1 MDRRA
6 AESLLSEIKD
16 SRVREAFLSVDRAE
30 FVRPADE
37 AYAWS
42 DCALGIEG
50 GATISQPS
58 LVAYM
63 TEQLDTQL
71 EHRVLEIGTGSG
83 YQTAILAALV
93 REVYS
98 IEVHPLL
105 SEHAG
110 ERLRALELE
119 NVHLLCGDGQLGW
132 PEHAPFDRILGTV
145 AFPGVPRTL
154 IDQLTPEGCL
164 LAPIGQ
170 PHGRQWL
177 TFCQRHRG
185 KTKTRRLIPVRFL
198 SLRR

>member
-6 AESLLSEIKD
+6 AESLLSEIED
-16 SRVREAFLSVDRAE
+16 PRVREAFLSVDRAE
-30 FVRPADE
+30 FVRPADR

-42 DCALGIEG
+42 DCALKIEG

-63 TEQLDTQL
+63 TEQLATRP

-93 REVYS
+93 SEVYS

-105 SEHAG
+105 SEHAA
-110 ERLRALELE
+110 ERLRAHSNL
-119 NVHLLCGDGQLGW
+119 HLLCGDGRRGW

-145 AFPGVPRTL
+145 AFPKVPRTL

-177 TFCQRHRG
+177 TLCQCHAGR
-185 KTKTRRLIPVRFL
+185 TKTRRLIPVRFL